1 MIACLEGGAGAES
14 CAGGA
19 DAGASGRGR
28 ASSDRWETPAWA
40 ARFRVHPEAPHPSEF
55 LGTLDDRR
63 IAEMLGRKREAR
75 ERAIAQL
82 QAELRSRGMPAERI
96 VAAIMYDGEHA
107 PKSTNRAQLGL
118 MGVEVPRT
126 LDAIAALGADDC
138 ARELWRVIYGLAC
151 LGIFLIGTDHLDDRR
166 LLTFLAVRVLE
177 EEIHDVPPIEEMSE
191 FIDLGAVSPANEA
204 FVLLGGGAH
213 GGDSS
218 AASEIV
224 EHPADEPGI
233 EVETAALL
241 TDPESPMVHPM
252 VFPRVVRRDDLLPRP
267 DRGDG
272 EVLAQ
277 RSEGAS

>member
-14 CAGGA
+14 CTGGV
-19 DAGASGRGR
+19 DAGTSSRGQ

-40 ARFRVHPEAPHPSEF
+40 ARFRFHPEAPHPSEF
-55 LGTLDDRR
+55 LGALDDRR
-63 IAEMLGRKREAR
+63 IAELLGRKREAR
-75 ERAIAQL
+75 ACAIAQL

-118 MGVEVPRT
+118 MGVDVPRSP
-126 LDAIAALGADDC
+126 DAIAALDADDC

-191 FIDLGAVSPANEA
+191 FIDLGAVSPAGEV
-204 FVLLGGGAH
+204 FVLLGGGMN
-213 GGDSS
+213 GDDSS
-218 AASEIV
+218 AASEV
-224 EHPADEPGI
+224 EEHPADGAGI
-233 EVETAALL
+233 EVEPAPLL
-241 TDPESPMVHPM
+241 ADPDSPMVSAM

-272 EVLAQ
+272 AALARQ
-277 RSEGAS
+277 SEGAS